1 MLVNCY
7 YQVKQNLYLELV
19 DSHST
24 NPAKDIIVGKS
35 IEKAIN
41 GNGHMSRLDW
51 AGVQVSVVLR
61 QQVNIMENEALVVLD
76 ALK

>member
-1 MLVNCY
+1 MLENCY
-7 YQVKQNLYLELV
+7 YWVKQNFYLELV

-24 NPAKDIIVGKS
+24 NPAKDIIVGKP

-41 GNGHMSRLDW
+41 GHGHMSRLDW

-61 QQVNIMENEALVVLD
+61 
-76 ALK
+76 